1 MPHALGWSS
10 SEIENKKLDTI
21 TSVTTN
27 QVKCVTLIIDVNIS
41 NVGRYNFFGNRQ
53 IVSTFS
59 QTIINSIESPDTFLS
74 GLNLGSECSD
84 TFKMC
89 HF

>member
-10 SEIENKKLDTI
+10 SEIEDKKLDTI

-27 QVKCVTLIIDVNIS
+27 QVKCVTLIIDVMSGVITS
-41 NVGRYNFFGNRQ
+41 LG
-53 IVSTFS
+53 IVRLSRHFVKHK
-59 QTIINSIESPDTFLS
+59 IINSIESPDTFLS